1 GYACNFV
8 ENGYENTNF
17 LGMLT
22 EKDLKRIGIKIV
34 AHRTKLFRLIQ
45 DIPEFKIPIGV
56 PNDVQSWLRGIGLL
70 EYKQSFNRNQIKTV
84 QDMEVLKTITKEEIE
99 EDLKITKSG
108 HIQRLLDAIPCLRQP
123 AKEERIMREIKEQI
137 GQIHHLEDLSS
148 VNREEYKFWADLIK
162 VCLTPS
168 ADVFSLEQTLKE
180 NLRTLRNEWLMV
192 SGIVNCLWIVII
204 MTISSSIDLK
214 VAGTNI
220 LSLLFLIVFGFLFV
234 LQFICMLLH
243 RFTTLSHF
251 IARAPYQFGENY
263 RTSVAFLS
271 RDLEPD
277 ANNLDQMPNLDRHN
291 EATENTSL
299 LSDHGNDLYQ
309 GRRYAQTCQSV

>member
-1 GYACNFV
+1 MKGYARNFV

-22 EKDLKRIGIKIV
+22 ENDLKQIGIKKV
-34 AHRTKLFRLIQ
+34 AHRRKLFRLIQ

-56 PNDVQSWLRGIGLL
+56 PNDVHSWLSGIGLL
-70 EYKQSFNRNQIKTV
+70 EYKQNFNRNQIKTV
-84 QDMEVLKTITKEEIE
+84 QDMEVLKTITKKEIK
-99 EDLKITKSG
+99 EDLRITKSG
-108 HIQRLLDAIPCLRQP
+108 HIQRLLDAIACLRQP
-123 AKEERIMREIKEQI
+123 AKEEQIITEIKKQI
-137 GQIHHLEDLSS
+137 GKVHNLKDLGS
-148 VNREEYKFWADLIK
+148 VNRQENKFWVDLIK
-162 VCLTPS
+162 TCLAPS
-168 ADVFSLEQTLKE
+168 ADVFSLEQTLKK

-204 MTISSSIDLK
+204 MTLSSSFDLN

-234 LQFICMLLH
+234 LQFLCMLLH

-251 IARAPYQFGENY
+251 IARAPYRFGQNY

-277 ANNLDQMPNLDRHN
+277 AGQKPSLDHHN
-291 EATENTSL
+291 QASENTSL
-299 LSDHGNDLYQ
+299 LSDHGNDVYQ
-309 GRRYAQTCQSV
+309 GRLHARTYQSV